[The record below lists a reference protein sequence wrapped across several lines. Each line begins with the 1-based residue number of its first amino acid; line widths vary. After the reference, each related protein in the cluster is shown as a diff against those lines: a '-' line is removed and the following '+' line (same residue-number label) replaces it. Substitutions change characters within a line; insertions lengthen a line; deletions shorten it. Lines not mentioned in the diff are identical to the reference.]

1 MKIQK
6 LYIYIFLLL
15 LSNSLLFAQ
24 QTAKPKIKHLE
35 IPAHKANEAIIE
47 HFAYTLSY
55 NEKYEQANWVAYELT
70 DAETNSI
77 IKRGNN
83 FITDPL
89 VSTQS
94 ANNNDYSE
102 SGFDRGHLAP
112 AGDMG
117 WSIKAM
123 EESFYYSN
131 MSPQVPSFN
140 RGIWKRLEDLGRNW
154 AKLYSSVYIVTG
166 PIFEDSLPTIGPNKV
181 AVPKYYYKVILDY
194 HSEYAK
200 GIGFIMQN
208 RGVKGDLENYAISI
222 DSVEKVTGI
231 DFFHNLPDDDERLIE
246 GHIKIDAW
254 SWTHTKKSTTY
265 DDKLDNTK
273 LDGDQQTQE
282 HKSNDNVN
290 KDLHDTQKNATSVQ
304 CSGKTKKGIRCKNV
318 TKNVNGRCRLH

>member
-6 LYIYIFLLL
+6 LHIYIFLLL
-15 LSNSLLFAQ
+15 LSNNLFFAQ
-24 QTAKPKIKHLE
+24 QTAKPTIKHLE
-35 IPAHKANEAIIE
+35 IPAHKSNDAIIE

-70 DAETNSI
+70 VAETNSI

-140 RGIWKRLEDLGRNW
+140 RGIWKRTEELVRDW
-154 AKLYSSVYIVTG
+154 AKQYLSIYVVTG
-166 PIFEDSLPTIGPNKV
+166 PIFGDSLTTIGTNKV

-194 HSEYAK
+194 NHNHTK
-200 GIGFIMQN
+200 GIGFIMPN
-208 RGVKGDLENYAISI
+208 SGSKNDIESYAVTI

-231 DFFHNLPDDDERLIE
+231 DFFHNLPEDDERLIE

-290 KDLHDTQKNATSVQ
+290 KDLHDSPKNATSVQ

-318 TKNVNGRCRLH
+318 TKNVNGRCHLH